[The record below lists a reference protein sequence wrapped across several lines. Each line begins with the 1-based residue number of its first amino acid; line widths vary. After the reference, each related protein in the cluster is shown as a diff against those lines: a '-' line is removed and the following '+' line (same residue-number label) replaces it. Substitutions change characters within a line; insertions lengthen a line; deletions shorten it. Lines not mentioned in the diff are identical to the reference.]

1 MLNTHQIRD
10 SFSQREFVLNYKTE
24 SLIGLKNR
32 NTDLFMDDFR
42 ALLVCVHVMYN
53 SDILCEDPLHNIVI
67 IK

>member
-1 MLNTHQIRD
+1 M
-10 SFSQREFVLNYKTE
+10 LNYKTE

-42 ALLVCVHVMYN
+42 ALPVRVHVMYN
-53 SDILCEDPLHNIVI
+53 SDILREDPLHNIVI